1 MWLIYE
7 IQCRFNKFDEKTVGM
22 DEMTQLRN
30 VQKICDHEFKINFIL
45 GLYFDLILRYK
56 HIEITLINLKL
67 NYCKNY
73 RIILK
78 KIILKSF
85 FPINLTLNDKI
96 NKNKT

>member
-1 MWLIYE
+1 MYLFNSVPKVSNIFNRVILSMSFSGQMWLIYE

-56 HIEITLINLKL
+56 HIEITLINL
-67 NYCKNY
+67 
-73 RIILK
+73 
-78 KIILKSF
+78 S
-85 FPINLTLNDKI
+85 
-96 NKNKT
+96 